1 MGLLDELGSSM
12 KDAMGQV
19 FGQAIGD
26 IEANTLPA
34 LLSQVMSKTDLGS
47 VGGLVAKL
55 QEGGLGSQVS
65 SWLGNGANLSV
76 STDQLRAALGNEQV
90 KQIADAIGLPTEKVL
105 SVLSQY
111 VPGVI
116 DQMSPNGTLQEPSD
130 T

>member
-1 MGLLDELGSSM
+1 M